1 MKIKD
6 FKGKYETIIETTITR
21 YQQGGILSGDL
32 VRFRKD
38 AMKNDKVKDMMENY
52 KAMIQDAIGTDLNLR
67 VSAVKSIRPTT
78 AGDVSGGANS
88 GTRAPTDYWVD
99 LAVEYAPGLWRDPIT
114 VPIEVLEIVDTDG
127 NLAPVP
133 DSVKRKN
140 KVEMPK
146 EVDSPDGDRKNPNTN
161 TKPQFPNKT
170 TDGRSQVKKPK
181 EVKKKNQGKLT
192 NESLELTLEDVFSNM
207 VGADAGADM
216 GAAPGVDAG
225 IGGID
230 PSALGSYKLTFG
242 EPYGRNPDELIS
254 KIQGMEGLSNNMDA
268 KFEDD
273 NNLTIKVSGDVD
285 PDSLKNM
292 ISNIV
297 KGSVE
302 VTKDETMTEFEPKKS
317 VTIASGSPSIGA

>member
-6 FKGKYETIIETTITR
+6 FKGKYDTIIETTITR

-52 KAMIQDAIGTDLNLR
+52 KSMIQDAMSTDLNLR
-67 VSAVKSIRPTT
+67 VSAIKSIRPTT
-78 AGDVSGGANS
+78 ADDISGGANS

-99 LAVEYAPGLWRDPIT
+99 LVIEYAPGLYRNPIT
-114 VPIEVLEIVDTDG
+114 VPIEVLELVDTDG

-146 EVDSPDGDRKNPNTN
+146 EVDSPDADRKNPNTN

-170 TDGRSQVKKPK
+170 TDGRSQVKKPN
-181 EVKKKNQGKLT
+181 EVKKKNQGK
-192 NESLELTLEDVFSNM
+192 LTLEDVFSNM
-207 VGADAGADM
+207 VGADAAPEVAD
-216 GAAPGVDAG
+216 
-225 IGGID
+225 GID

-273 NNLTIKVSGDVD
+273 NNLIIKVNGDID

>member
-52 KAMIQDAIGTDLNLR
+52 KAMIQDAMSTDLNLR
-67 VSAVKSIRPTT
+67 VSAIKSIRPTT

-99 LAVEYAPGLWRDPIT
+99 LVIEYAPGLWRDPIT

-146 EVDSPDGDRKNPNTN
+146 EVESPDADRKNP
-161 TKPQFPNKT
+161 TKDTKQKYT
-170 TDGRSQVKKPK
+170 GTATDGRSQIKKAK
-181 EVKKKNQGKLT
+181 EVKKKNQGK
-192 NESLELTLEDVFSNM
+192 LTLEDVFSNM

-216 GAAPGVDAG
+216 GAVPGAAPG

-230 PSALGSYKLTFG
+230 PSALGSYRLTFG

-254 KIQGMEGLSNNMDA
+254 KIQGMEGFSNNMDA